1 MGPGR
6 SFPPIYS
13 LSLPPPVPLDSLLVL
28 AHRPDDLRHGL
39 ALVLGFVL
47 IVSGHSPLWVP
58 PGGSPIF
65 SVPLY
70 AEPQATS
77 PVDIDADSNT
87 AGHVNSH
94 FG

>member
-13 LSLPPPVPLDSLLVL
+13 LSLPPPVPLDSLLCL
-28 AHRPDDLRHGL
+28 DHRTDDLCRGL
-39 ALVLGFVL
+39 AVVLGFVL

-77 PVDIDADSNT
+77 PVNIDADLDT
-87 AGHVNSH
+87 AGHVNSY